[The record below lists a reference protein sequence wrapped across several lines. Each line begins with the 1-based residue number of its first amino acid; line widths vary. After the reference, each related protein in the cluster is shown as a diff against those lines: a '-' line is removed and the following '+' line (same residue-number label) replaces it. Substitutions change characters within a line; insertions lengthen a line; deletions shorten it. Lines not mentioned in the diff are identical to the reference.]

1 MGAWATAQDISDNDK
16 RFSEKYVAR
25 QESKVTMLADAR
37 RYPCEINLCLGFLR
51 LSKCRPPRDAA
62 GELAQGAAAR
72 PRMSRRFIAGC
83 ELAKA
88 LDLVLDHPNNLHD
101 LGGPRMKRFAVRL
114 GVESHASDASTRLL
128 DSHRSVS
135 TQAFYDDGVLKSLSV
150 AEGPK
155 GSDGLHSDPAGD
167 DAPESTFAENF
178 LKTI

>member
-1 MGAWATAQDISDNDK
+1 M
-16 RFSEKYVAR
+16 
-25 QESKVTMLADAR
+25 R
-37 RYPCEINLCLGFLR
+37 RRSFLR
-51 LSKCRPPRDAA
+51 
-62 GELAQGAAAR
+62 
-72 PRMSRRFIAGC
+72 RRFIAGC

-101 LGGPRMKRFAVRL
+101 LGGPRMKRFA
-114 GVESHASDASTRLL
+114 
-128 DSHRSVS
+128 
-135 TQAFYDDGVLKSLSV
+135 AFYDDGVLKALSV

>member
-1 MGAWATAQDISDNDK
+1 MGAWAKAQDIDDNDK
-16 RFSEKYVAR
+16 RFSERYVAR
-25 QESKVTMLADAR
+25 QDHKVTMLADAR
-37 RYPCEINLCLGFLR
+37 RYPCEIINYCLGFLR
-51 LSKCRPPRDAA
+51 
-62 GELAQGAAAR
+62 
-72 PRMSRRFIAGC
+72 RRFIAGC

-101 LGGPRMKRFAVRL
+101 LGGPRMKRFA
-114 GVESHASDASTRLL
+114 
-128 DSHRSVS
+128 
-135 TQAFYDDGVLKSLSV
+135 AFYDDGVLMSLSV

>member
-1 MGAWATAQDISDNDK
+1 MTQCTLTPSTRLLDTHRSCTQALAEKNIDEVIISAVNDAAVMGAWATAQDIDDNDK
-16 RFSEKYVAR
+16 RFSERYVAR

-37 RYPCEINLCLGFLR
+37 
-51 LSKCRPPRDAA
+51 
-62 GELAQGAAAR
+62 
-72 PRMSRRFIAGC
+72 C

-101 LGGPRMKRFAVRL
+101 LGGPRMKRFA
-114 GVESHASDASTRLL
+114 
-128 DSHRSVS
+128 
-135 TQAFYDDGVLKSLSV
+135 AFYDDGVLMSLSV

-155 GSDGLHSDPAGD
+155 GADGLHSDPAGD

>member
-37 RYPCEINLCLGFLR
+37 
-51 LSKCRPPRDAA
+51 
-62 GELAQGAAAR
+62 
-72 PRMSRRFIAGC
+72 C

-114 GVESHASDASTRLL
+114 GVESHASDASTR
-128 DSHRSVS
+128 
-135 TQAFYDDGVLKSLSV
+135 
-150 AEGPK
+150 
-155 GSDGLHSDPAGD
+155 
-167 DAPESTFAENF
+167 
-178 LKTI
+178 